1 MSQQTITSAARETS
15 IQAAVEAAK
24 QASLNG
30 GTTSEEVRWK
40 GGKLVLQVAQVDLDV
55 VLLNPHSHRIKAQIQ
70 SLPTSEQD
78 VITSDPHG
86 TQAQSLLAQLLRDT
100 PGFGHI
106 KNAIQKEG
114 QLDAGVLTTGGILV
128 NANTRAVALRDL
140 RAQYIKVLV
149 LPADAGT
156 KEITKLE
163 LQLQMAQ
170 DVRQDYAFAPGLLF
184 IEDLV
189 TGGDYTTLEVG
200 RELLPSLTNSKK
212 DDKKA
217 VDHVEKE
224 LRLLGLIRDV
234 MTASGGALN
243 IMDFDSQRQALIEV
257 DQDYQR
263 LKSTQPEEA
272 VRVRD
277 AQLAGMISDVD
288 YRRLR
293 EIDTTL
299 LDQYIVPALSESR
312 TLGPHIESLFTTN
325 SSDQNASGAPEGLD
339 AFFGDEE
346 EDADHTKKAS
356 PDLVRPPRPSLSG
369 LYTLLAQ
376 TESDGDVILPDSE
389 GGGISLPRK
398 VVASELLSGLTT
410 AIENKKRDSQQIDEL
425 TAPAAHLKEVTR
437 LLDKAAT
444 AHADVHALPGFDV
457 TKFDAAL
464 QQYRRAA
471 AAFNETIS
479 PSEESSD

>member
-1 MSQQTITSAARETS
+1 MSQQTITSAARESS
-15 IQAAVEAAK
+15 IQASVEAAK

-30 GTTSEEVRWK
+30 GTTSEELRWK
-40 GGKLVLQVAQVDLDV
+40 GGKLVVQVAEVDLDV

-70 SLPTSEQD
+70 SLPASDQD
-78 VITSDPHG
+78 VIASDPHG
-86 TQAQSLLAQLLRDT
+86 DQAQSLLAQLLRDT

-106 KNAIQKEG
+106 KNAIAKEG
-114 QLDAGVLTTGGILV
+114 QLDAGVLTTGGVLV

-140 RAQYIKVLV
+140 RAKYIKVMV
-149 LPADAGT
+149 LPADAGA

-170 DVRQDYAFAPGLLF
+170 DVKQEYAFAPGLLF

-200 RELLPSLTNSKK
+200 KELLPSLTSSRK

-243 IMDFDSQRQALIEV
+243 IMNFDSQRQALIEV

-263 LKSTQPEEA
+263 LKGTQPEEA

-299 LDQYIVPALSESR
+299 LDEYIVPALSEST
-312 TLGPHIESLFTTN
+312 TLGPHIETLFTT
-325 SSDQNASGAPEGLD
+325 SPSDQSATESPEGLD

-346 EDADHTKKAS
+346 DDAEHAKSPS
-356 PDLVRPPRPSLSG
+356 PDSVPPQKPSLSV

-376 TESDGDVILPDSE
+376 TKSDGDVILPDSE

-410 AIENKKRDSQQIDEL
+410 AIDNKKRDSQQIDEL
-425 TAPAAHLKEVTR
+425 TAPTAHVKEIAR
-437 LLDKAAT
+437 LLDKAAA
-444 AHADVHALPGFDV
+444 AHADVHSLQGFDAA
-457 TKFDAAL
+457 KFEAAL
-464 QQYRRAA
+464 QQYQRAA
-471 AAFNETIS
+471 AAFNETVS
-479 PSEESSD
+479 PSEEQSE